1 MAKVGME
8 YVVSA
13 HLTEGENGAA
23 TYTKGRYWGP
33 ASSFSV
39 SPNASSVDDY
49 GDDGIVESD
58 RSVTNAG
65 VSIELNESTLEL
77 EADILGHEYSSE
89 TKEMTASR
97 DDIAPWLGMGCVG
110 KSMRNN
116 KLVYRVIWL
125 AKVMVNEVGEELATK
140 QETTTFNH
148 SSYEATAYAL
158 NDEKGTWVIKKE
170 FDTLADAKSY
180 LNEKAG
186 ISA

>member
-13 HLTEGENGAA
+13 HLTEGEDGVA

-33 ASSFSV
+33 SSSFSV

-49 GDDGIVESD
+49 GDDGVVESD
-58 RSVTNAG
+58 RSITNAG
-65 VSIELNESTLEL
+65 ISIELNESTLEL
-77 EADILGHEYSSE
+77 EADILGHVYDSE
-89 TKEMTASR
+89 TKEMTSSR
-97 DDIAPWLGMGCVG
+97 DDQAPWLGMGCVG

-116 KLVYRVIWL
+116 KIVFRVIWL
-125 AKVMVNEVGEELATK
+125 NKVMVNEAGEELATK

-148 SSYEATAYAL
+148 STYEGTAYSL
-158 NDEKGTWVIKKE
+158 KDEKGSWVIKKE
-170 FDTLADAKSY
+170 FDTLAAAKAY